1 MQLFPFWK
9 QFIEN
14 ETPLNMNDMI
24 VNVDSFLNFNKFEVL
39 KGKGKV
45 SKKEADEKALNEYAA
60 YNKTQPILSDFDKI
74 VKRLEGN

>member
-24 VNVDSFLNFNKFEVL
+24 VNVDSFLDFNKFEVL